1 LCRRVV
7 SWLLVEGRVGGDA
20 WRTVLGCVGHAS
32 CWLREAGLLVAV
44 ELNGGFRLEVL
55 LDWEPA
61 VADDAFQ
68 LVLVLGVLAAD
79 VVECE

>member
-1 LCRRVV
+1 
-7 SWLLVEGRVGGDA
+7 
-20 WRTVLGCVGHAS
+20 
-32 CWLREAGLLVAV
+32 LVAV
-44 ELNGGFRLEVL
+44 ELNGGFRLELL
-55 LDWEPA
+55 LDWEQA